1 MSQQL
6 SFASREFS
14 GNSGI
19 SRTDTFIVYLFGLCS
34 GATICD
40 TEIILNFKGESGHSI
55 YTLGTKRC
63 SGCDYVGDYH
73 RGESIPQCLKC
84 KIQSVFMVIVKLL
97 HLPGLCFHRLV

>member
-40 TEIILNFKGESGHSI
+40 TEIIFNCKGESGHSI
-55 YTLGTKRC
+55 YTLDTKRC

-73 RGESIPQCLKC
+73 RGESIPQCLKY
-84 KIQSVFMVIVKLL
+84 KKKSIFMVIVKLL
-97 HLPGLCFHRLV
+97 HLPGLYFHRFV